1 MASAMCKRPLS
12 LASAALVAVAI
23 GVGWRGSAGA
33 EDKSYYSPIIF
44 VDKEKGYIVI
54 SDSGRVF
61 GVEVPPE
68 ARPHLDKLPPSG
80 LIDIVVEIRPNN
92 APLVKR
98 WKLASGESSCKIF
111 DGKTCK

>member
-1 MASAMCKRPLS
+1 MSGRLSFTRSIMCLVILIGLCWASP
-12 LASAALVAVAI
+12 
-23 GVGWRGSAGA
+23 AGA
-33 EDKSYYSPIIF
+33 EERSYYSPIIY
-44 VDKEKGYIVI
+44 VDVEKGFIVI
-54 SDSGRVF
+54 SNSGAVF
-61 GVEVPPE
+61 GVEVGPE
-68 ARPHLDKLPPSG
+68 AKPHLPKLPQSG

>member
-1 MASAMCKRPLS
+1 MSGRLTFSYAIMF
-12 LASAALVAVAI
+12 LAVMI
-23 GVGWRGSAGA
+23 GIAWAGA
-33 EDKSYYSPIIF
+33 AAAEERSYYSPIIY
-44 VDKEKGYIVI
+44 VDAEKGFIVI
-54 SDSGRVF
+54 SNSGAVF
-61 GVEVPPE
+61 GVEVEPD
-68 ARPHLDKLPPSG
+68 AKQHLTKLPQSG

>member
-1 MASAMCKRPLS
+1 MRKPLLWGLSAVL
-12 LASAALVAVAI
+12 LAGATGLV
-23 GVGWRGSAGA
+23 WDGSAGA
-33 EDKSYYSPIIF
+33 EEKSYYSPIIF

-68 ARPHLDKLPPSG
+68 AKPHLDKLPPSG
-80 LIDIVVEIRPNN
+80 LIDIVVELRPNN
-92 APLVKR
+92 VPLVKR

>member
-1 MASAMCKRPLS
+1 MFSVLILATVIGLS
-12 LASAALVAVAI
+12 WA
-23 GVGWRGSAGA
+23 GPAGA
-33 EDKSYYSPIIF
+33 EEKSYYSQIVF

-54 SDSGRVF
+54 SDSGAVF

-68 ARPHLDKLPPSG
+68 AKPHLDKLPSSG
-80 LIDIVVEIRPNN
+80 LIDVVVEIRPNN

-98 WKLASGESSCKIF
+98 WKIASGDPACKVF

>member
-1 MASAMCKRPLS
+1 MSERFLSTYSALFLGIMISLS
-12 LASAALVAVAI
+12 VAGA
-23 GVGWRGSAGA
+23 AGA
-33 EDKSYYSPIIF
+33 EERSYYSPIIY
-44 VDKEKGYIVI
+44 VDVEKGFIVI
-54 SDSGRVF
+54 SNSGAVF
-61 GVEVPPE
+61 GVEVEPD
-68 ARPHLDKLPPSG
+68 AKQHLTKLPQSG

>member
-1 MASAMCKRPLS
+1 MRERLFIVSSAFILTV
-12 LASAALVAVAI
+12 LI
-23 GVGWRGSAGA
+23 GLGWTGSAGA
-33 EDKSYYSPIIF
+33 EEKSYYSPIVF

-54 SDSGRVF
+54 SDSGAVF

-68 ARPHLDKLPPSG
+68 AKPHLDKLPSSG
-80 LIDIVVEIRPNN
+80 LIDVVVEIRPNN

-98 WKLASGESSCKIF
+98 WKLASGESTCKIF

>member
-1 MASAMCKRPLS
+1 MSGRLS
-12 LASAALVAVAI
+12 SPCSILFLAI
-23 GVGWRGSAGA
+23 IVGLSCTSTAGA
-33 EDKSYYSPIIF
+33 EERSFYSPIIY
-44 VDKEKGYIVI
+44 VDTEKGFIVI
-54 SDSGRVF
+54 SNSGAVF
-61 GVEVPPE
+61 GVEVEPD
-68 ARPHLDKLPPSG
+68 AKQHLAKLPQSG